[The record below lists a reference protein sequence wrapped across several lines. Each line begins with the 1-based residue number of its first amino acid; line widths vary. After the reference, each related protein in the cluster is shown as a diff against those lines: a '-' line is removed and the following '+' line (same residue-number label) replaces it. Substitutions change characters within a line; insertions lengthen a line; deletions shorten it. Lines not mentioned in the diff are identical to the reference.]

1 MNVLLKLLIVMAVVS
16 ILRSSQKFRTM
27 SRELDQAALDSL
39 QKIMRA
45 TEESG
50 FPAELVPI
58 MIALS
63 TVMFMA
69 MMAGLGNLTR

>member
-1 MNVLLKLLIVMAVVS
+1 MNVLLKLLIVVAVVS

-45 TEESG
+45 SEESG
-50 FPAELVPI
+50 YPAELIPL

-69 MMAGLGNLTR
+69 MMAGLGNTTP

>member
-45 TEESG
+45 SEESG

>member
-45 TEESG
+45 SEESG

-58 MIALS
+58 MIAIS

-69 MMAGLGNLTR
+69 MMAGLGNITP

>member
-1 MNVLLKLLIVMAVVS
+1 MSVLLKLLIVMAVVS

-45 TEESG
+45 SEESG

-63 TVMFMA
+63 TVMFIA
-69 MMAGLGNLTR
+69 MMAGLGKVTP

>member
-69 MMAGLGNLTR
+69 MMAGLGNIRR